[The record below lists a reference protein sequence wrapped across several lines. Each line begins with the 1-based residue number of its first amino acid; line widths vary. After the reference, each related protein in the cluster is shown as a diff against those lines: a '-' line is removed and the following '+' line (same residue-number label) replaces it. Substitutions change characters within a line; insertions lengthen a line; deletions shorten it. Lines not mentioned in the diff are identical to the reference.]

1 MTADEDSPE
10 GGTPRLGQVEAA
22 VVAGL
27 SELQKASSLGT
38 LALLLARR
46 LDEGVEVLYDD
57 AVGPTIVQVS
67 ARDTA
72 GLVKELRA
80 TLTQL
85 REEIPSAKPGSQV
98 TNIQEKRAQRR
109 GAR

>member
-1 MTADEDSPE
+1 MDDQETSESAV
-10 GGTPRLGQVEAA
+10 PRLGTVESA
-22 VVAGL
+22 VVVGL
-27 SELQKASSLGT
+27 SDAQRASSLGT
-38 LALLLARR
+38 MALLLARR

-57 AVGPTIVQVS
+57 AAGPTIVQVS

-85 REEIPSAKPGSQV
+85 REEFPAAKPGSKV
-98 TNIQEKRAQRR
+98 TDLQEKRAQRR
-109 GAR
+109 GTR